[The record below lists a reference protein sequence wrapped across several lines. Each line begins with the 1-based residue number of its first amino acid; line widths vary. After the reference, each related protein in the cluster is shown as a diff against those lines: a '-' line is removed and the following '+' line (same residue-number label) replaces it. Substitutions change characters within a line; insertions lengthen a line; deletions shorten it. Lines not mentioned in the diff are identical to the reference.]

1 MPDPYPTLVAKHLGY
16 LIAAVDRLATA
27 LASHLVVRSGA
38 YATLTH
44 VVYVYSS
51 VIVERHVTTQSVCS
65 LVVFKKN
72 KRPVIKFSLRVVY
85 KGLRARFFFC
95 VFSVRLLVVAA
106 SRIGRRCSVLR
117 LGVP

>member
-51 VIVERHVTTQSVCS
+51 VIVERHAVTQSVWWWFS
-65 LVVFKKN
+65 KKN
-72 KRPVIKFSLRVVY
+72 N
-85 KGLRARFFFC
+85 
-95 VFSVRLLVVAA
+95 
-106 SRIGRRCSVLR
+106 GRSSNFHIV
-117 LGVP
+117 